1 MNNMHT
7 ARLQAW
13 LNEIIVRQG
22 DMQHKLGVANHIYQ
36 TSETEIITESRD
48 VSIYSRLHVYTS
60 GYVMRLLECLAADY
74 QVLEKFL
81 GKEVFDRFA
90 RAALLWS
97 PSTSYSLYDLGEV
110 FIRFLEAT
118 RPRPMSEDEA
128 PNILL
133 ELPIEIAKV
142 ERSRQIALRS
152 IGLEHKQEYSDW
164 FPEDILFNPYSIRIK
179 APDTLKLLQVKFAFK
194 EFFDAFAQQKEL
206 SIPEARESFLAISRM
221 NYRLHMEELS
231 EWQYHFL
238 NTADTEITLMD
249 AVQLTAKRCKI
260 SSSTLL
266 ADLFVWLPV
275 FANKG
280 YLEVL

>member
-1 MNNMHT
+1 MNNTHT

-13 LNEIIVRQG
+13 LNEVIVRQG
-22 DMQHKLGVANHIYQ
+22 DMQHKLGVANHTYQ
-36 TSETEIITESRD
+36 TSETEIITASRD

-81 GKEVFDRFA
+81 GKDVFDRFA

-118 RPRPMSEDEA
+118 RPRQVNENEA
-128 PNILL
+128 SNILL
-133 ELPIEIAKV
+133 ELPVEIAKV
-142 ERSRQIALRS
+142 ERSRQIALRAV
-152 IGLEHKQEYSDW
+152 GLENKQEHSDW

-179 APDTLKLLQVKFAFK
+179 APDTLKMLEVKFAFK

-221 NYRLHMEELS
+221 NYRIHMEELS
-231 EWQYHFL
+231 EWQYNFL
-238 NTADTEITLMD
+238 KTANTEITLID
-249 AVQLTAKRCKI
+249 AVQLTAERCQI
-260 SSSTLL
+260 TSSTLF
-266 ADLFVWLPV
+266 ADLFIWLPV
-275 FANKG
+275 FVNKG